1 MTVPD
6 HSSPPTAAERPL
18 QNLAE
23 YEDAARS
30 ALARPVYDYYAGGAE
45 DELTLRWNRASFG
58 RFMLR
63 PRVLVDVSRVD
74 PSVTVLGER
83 LAMPVLL
90 APTAFQRLAHA
101 EGELATARAARSAGT
116 ILVASTLSTF
126 SVEEIAA
133 EAGALWLQLYVFRD
147 RAITRALV
155 ERAEVAGCKAI
166 CLTLT
171 VPVQGN
177 RERDAR
183 NGFTLPVG
191 VEMANFA
198 GLRQARF
205 PDAAGSR
212 LNAFIGEEFDPSLS
226 WDSVAWLRSITTLPI
241 VLKGILTPE
250 DGTLAVEHGAAAVIV
265 SNHGGRQLD
274 GGEPTLLALPRVASA
289 VAGRIPVLIDG
300 GVRRGSDVV
309 KAICLGA
316 TAVLIARPYLWG
328 LAVGGQDGVEDV
340 LRLLRAEIERTM
352 ALLGR
357 PTLGALDESALVPT
371 PPGLT
376 TDNSGEIG
384 GHSSTAG

>member
-1 MTVPD
+1 M
-6 HSSPPTAAERPL
+6 
-18 QNLAE
+18 QNLTE

-30 ALARPVYDYYAGGAE
+30 VLTPSVYDYYAGGAE

-83 LAMPVLL
+83 VATPVLL

-126 SVEEIAA
+126 SLEEIAA

-147 RAITRALV
+147 RSITRALV
-155 ERAEVAGCKAI
+155 ERAEAAGCKAI
-166 CLTLT
+166 CLTVT

-183 NGFTLPVG
+183 NAFALPVDM
-191 VEMANFA
+191 EMSNFV
-198 GLRQARF
+198 GLQQAHF
-205 PDAAGSR
+205 PDSAGSR
-212 LNAFIGEEFDPSLS
+212 LGAFIGQEFDPSLS
-226 WDSVAWLRSITTLPI
+226 WDAVAWLRSITTLPI

-250 DGTLAVEHGAAAVIV
+250 DGTLAVEHGADAVIV

-289 VAGRIPVLIDG
+289 VAGRIPVLLDG

-316 TAVLIARPYLWG
+316 TAVLVARPYLWG
-328 LAVGGQDGVEDV
+328 LAVGGQSGVEDV
-340 LRLLRAEIERTM
+340 LGILRAEIVRTM

-357 PTLGALDESALVPT
+357 PTPAMLDESALVPT
-371 PPGLT
+371 PPDLT
-376 TDNSGEIG
+376 TDDSGRRG
-384 GHSSTAG
+384 ARTSASD

>member
-1 MTVPD
+1 V
-6 HSSPPTAAERPL
+6 TAADDSTASAAADRPI
-18 QNLAE
+18 QNLSA

-30 ALARPVYDYYAGGAE
+30 VLTQSVYDYYAGGAE

-83 LAMPVLL
+83 VATPVLL

-126 SVEEIAA
+126 SIEEIAA

-147 RAITRALV
+147 RSITRALV
-155 ERAEVAGCKAI
+155 ERAEAAGCKAI
-166 CLTLT
+166 CLTVT

-183 NGFTLPVG
+183 NAFALPMDL
-191 VEMANFA
+191 EMANFV
-198 GLRQARF
+198 GLPQARF
-205 PDAAGSR
+205 PRSDGSR
-212 LNAFIGEEFDPSLS
+212 LNAFIGQEFDPSLS

-250 DGTLAVEHGAAAVIV
+250 DGALAVEHGADAVIV

-289 VAGRIPVLIDG
+289 VADRIPVLLDG

-316 TAVLIARPYLWG
+316 TAVLVARPYLWG
-328 LAVGGQDGVEDV
+328 LAVAGQSGVEDV
-340 LRLLRAEIERTM
+340 LGILHAEIVRTM

-357 PTLGALDESALVPT
+357 PTLAMLDESALVPT
-371 PPGLT
+371 PPDLT
-376 TDNSGEIG
+376 TDDLGRSDS
-384 GHSSTAG
+384 HPSSSD